1 MRSRYGVEG
10 RLSSAKLLARQQ
22 DGTVLVQLPLPM
34 VGVMVDV
41 QAEVE
46 QFAAQCGLA
55 LMEACIESEVERI
68 AGARH
73 ERIPEREAWRG
84 GKTQG
89 WAYFAGRKVAL
100 RRQRVRGKGGERAL
114 SSVAA
119 FHQDGRM
126 QRAVAGKVLA
136 GVKMRRYE
144 RCLDDL
150 CEGYGVKRS
159 SISRHWVGASA
170 RALRELAE
178 RALGELGL
186 AVLVIDGVRFR
197 EVCVVVA
204 LGVDYKG
211 YKHVLGIYAGA
222 TENAATCQGLLDDL
236 IRRGLDPKGKYLF
249 VIDGSKALRA
259 AIRDTFGPQALVQ
272 RCQVHKKRNVRD
284 HLPKSYHRALSLRLS
299 AAWKMKSYADAR
311 AELDKTLRWLEDL
324 SPSAAESLREGME
337 ETLTLH
343 RLDVPPSLRRS
354 LSSTNLIESCFSTTR
369 ERVRSVKR
377 WRGEA
382 QVMRWAG
389 TMLVEAEK
397 GFRRVQGYGA
407 LPVLLSKLG
416 ISGVDDKEAAA

>member
-1 MRSRYGVEG
+1 
-10 RLSSAKLLARQQ
+10 
-22 DGTVLVQLPLPM
+22 
-34 VGVMVDV
+34 
-41 QAEVE
+41 
-46 QFAAQCGLA
+46 
-55 LMEACIESEVERI
+55 
-68 AGARH
+68 
-73 ERIPEREAWRG
+73 
-84 GKTQG
+84 
-89 WAYFAGRKVAL
+89 
-100 RRQRVRGKGGERAL
+100 
-114 SSVAA
+114 
-119 FHQDGRM
+119 M

-150 CEGYGVKRS
+150 CEGYGVRRS
-159 SISRHWVGASA
+159 SISRHWKQVSA
-170 RALRELAE
+170 KALRELAE
-178 RALGELGL
+178 RALGELEL
-186 AVLVIDGVRFR
+186 AVIVIDGVRFR

-211 YKHVLGIYAGA
+211 HKHVLGLYSGA
-222 TENAATCQGLLDDL
+222 TENGATCQGLLDDL
-236 IRRGLDPKGKYLF
+236 VRRGLDPKRQYLF
-249 VIDGSKALRA
+249 VIDGSKAVRA
-259 AIRDTFGPQALVQ
+259 AIRDTFGTEALVQ
-272 RCQVHKKRNVRD
+272 RCQVHKKRNVKE
-284 HLPKSYHRALSLRLS
+284 HLPKCYHRALSLRLS
-299 AAWKMKSYADAR
+299 AAWKMSSYADAR

-397 GFRRVQGYGA
+397 GFRRVQGYAA